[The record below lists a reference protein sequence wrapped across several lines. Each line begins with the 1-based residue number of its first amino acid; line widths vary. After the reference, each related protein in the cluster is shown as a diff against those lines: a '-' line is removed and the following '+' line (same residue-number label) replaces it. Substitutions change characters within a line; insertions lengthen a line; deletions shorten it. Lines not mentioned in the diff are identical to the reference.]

1 MPNELLERVKRLA
14 IGRMNEFEPE
24 HIDEDQ
30 LRLPPQ
36 LVRELKSLHAPPV
49 GVPSKVDDRLL
60 AEAKAG
66 CNSLR
71 SKSGSSRSPSG
82 CLGRL
87 RPRWWLGYPLISSCR
102 IGVPGDLNR
111 DGRCD
116 VLDAF
121 SLARRLQQGGAQD
134 PALDINGDGLV
145 DQHDVETL
153 LARAVRLKKEKRH
166 G

>member
-1 MPNELLERVKRLA
+1 
-14 IGRMNEFEPE
+14 MNEFEPE
-24 HIDEDQ
+24 HIDEAQ
-30 LRLPPQ
+30 LRLPPE

-49 GVPSKVDDRLL
+49 VVPSEVDDRLL
-60 AEAKAG
+60 AEAEAWLQQPRLEKRLVAFPKWLSWAAAAALVVG
-66 CNSLR
+66 VSAYLLVSHR
-71 SKSGSSRSPSG
+71 S
-82 CLGRL
+82 
-87 RPRWWLGYPLISSCR
+87 
-102 IGVPGDLNR
+102 PGDLNR

-153 LARAVRLKKEKRH
+153 LARAVRLKKEKGH